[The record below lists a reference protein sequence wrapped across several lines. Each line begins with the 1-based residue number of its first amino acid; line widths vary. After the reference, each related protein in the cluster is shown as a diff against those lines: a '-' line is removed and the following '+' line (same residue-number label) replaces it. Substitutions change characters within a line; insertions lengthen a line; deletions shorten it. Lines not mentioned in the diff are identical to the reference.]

1 MLVLGFLS
9 KQRSAIKSLV
19 YTNNNKHIF
28 WKTISIFLF
37 LYALLCV
44 SFPSNTLPYNT
55 MALHIDRHNVHG
67 NLIILVL
74 TYFHISNILSALS
87 YRIHMR
93 GHNIFWDGEKFVPS
107 WVLPMNKSELIAAM
121 DKRIHSVV
129 GHTKGQ

>member
-1 MLVLGFLS
+1 
-9 KQRSAIKSLV
+9 
-19 YTNNNKHIF
+19 
-28 WKTISIFLF
+28 
-37 LYALLCV
+37 
-44 SFPSNTLPYNT
+44 
-55 MALHIDRHNVHG
+55 MALHIDRHNLHG

-107 WVLPMNKSELIAAM
+107 WVLPMNKSELTAAM